1 MSKLLDP
8 TETKLPVC
16 FHNILNIIMHCN
28 LIEFLLVFGSI
39 LLLAFLLSE
48 LMDWGHL
55 ITSLAK
61 HRPVVNYGYSHE
73 DGPHTWRNKYPE
85 SLGQSQSPVN
95 IVSHQA
101 VIIHPSTDLV
111 WHRHRSQPM
120 SMTLMNDG
128 HTALLHVTYLPEQRP
143 QISGGSLN
151 ASYELFSLMF
161 HWGPSDDE
169 GSEHTIDSHRFPLEL
184 QMIYHKTGFSQPL
197 DAVVVGDK
205 TGILIVAYL
214 FEVKNASL
222 YIYSMTPVVYWSEF
236 PATDADVPLPIRL
249 WQLTPVDNPY
259 LDPLVNNLRHVINP
273 GSAVKIDPFPMSWFY
288 PEFNH
293 CYYSYHGS
301 LTYPPCSE
309 LVTWIIQP
317 EPVAISPRQVTYIYF
332 NIYINNRRNSPYSWT
347 CG

>member
-1 MSKLLDP
+1 MQDEKLLDP
-8 TETKLPVC
+8 TSTKLPVC

-101 VIIHPSTDLV
+101 VIIHPSNDLV

-128 HTALLHVTYLPEQRP
+128 HT
-143 QISGGSLN
+143 G
-151 ASYELFSLMF
+151 
-161 HWGPSDDE
+161 
-169 GSEHTIDSHRFPLEL
+169 
-184 QMIYHKTGFSQPL
+184 
-197 DAVVVGDK
+197 
-205 TGILIVAYL
+205 
-214 FEVKNASL
+214 
-222 YIYSMTPVVYWSEF
+222 
-236 PATDADVPLPIRL
+236 
-249 WQLTPVDNPY
+249 
-259 LDPLVNNLRHVINP
+259 
-273 GSAVKIDPFPMSWFY
+273 
-288 PEFNH
+288 
-293 CYYSYHGS
+293 
-301 LTYPPCSE
+301 
-309 LVTWIIQP
+309 
-317 EPVAISPRQVTYIYF
+317 
-332 NIYINNRRNSPYSWT
+332 
-347 CG
+347 

>member
-1 MSKLLDP
+1 MFVATASTPHQRGTRRTTDQP
-8 TETKLPVC
+8 TQTDFV
-16 FHNILNIIMHCN
+16 
-28 LIEFLLVFGSI
+28 
-39 LLLAFLLSE
+39 
-48 LMDWGHL
+48 
-55 ITSLAK
+55 
-61 HRPVVNYGYSHE
+61 HR
-73 DGPHTWRNKYPE
+73 PHTWRNKYPE

-236 PATDADVPLPIRL
+236 PATDADVPRSIPGLFQKYSVKQWVWNGVEL
-249 WQLTPVDNPY
+249 GL
-259 LDPLVNNLRHVINP
+259 LRTN
-273 GSAVKIDPFPMSWFY
+273 
-288 PEFNH
+288 E
-293 CYYSYHGS
+293 
-301 LTYPPCSE
+301 E
-309 LVTWIIQP
+309 LL
-317 EPVAISPRQVTYIYF
+317 
-332 NIYINNRRNSPYSWT
+332 NK
-347 CG
+347 